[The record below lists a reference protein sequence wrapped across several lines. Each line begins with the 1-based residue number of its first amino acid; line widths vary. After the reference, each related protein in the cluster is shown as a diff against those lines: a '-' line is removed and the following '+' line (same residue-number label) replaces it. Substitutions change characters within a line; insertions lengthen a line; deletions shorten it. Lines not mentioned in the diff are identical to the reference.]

1 MNITKN
7 DQELIQL
14 AQRKLA
20 EIFVPDK
27 HFVVAAFQAKS
38 GKVYCAYNLKA
49 TATRASVCAESIALA
64 QALNAGE
71 TELTTLVT
79 VSYKDSN
86 VDEFSV
92 VSPCGICREIL
103 HDYAPNLMVILPVNS
118 HYEKISINDLLAFP
132 YKR

>member
-7 DQELIQL
+7 DQELINL
-14 AQRKLA
+14 ARTKLA

-27 HFVVAAFQAKS
+27 HFVVAALQAKS
-38 GKVYCAYNLKA
+38 GNIYCAYNLKA

-71 TELTTLVT
+71 TEFTTLVT
-79 VSYKDSN
+79 IAYKDSN
-86 VDEFSV
+86 TNDIAI
-92 VSPCGICREIL
+92 VSPCGICRELL
-103 HDYAPNLMVILPVNS
+103 HDYASNVMVILPVNS
-118 HYEKISINDLLAFP
+118 HYEKISINDLLAYP